1 MKFLNRIEK
10 IKSEN
15 KDKIVLARCGAFV
28 VAVGSDAILLS
39 KLLGLKKTCIR
50 KRICKVGI
58 PVTYTLKYLQLI
70 ENKGYSYVLYN
81 YSKDTKE
88 MIEKYKYIGINKVEE
103 ISIDC
108 SSCEN
113 YKEENVIDIF
123 ELLRRKE
130 EEKNKKGNAGK
141 E

>member
-1 MKFLNRIEK
+1 M
-10 IKSEN
+10 
-15 KDKIVLARCGAFV
+15 
-28 VAVGSDAILLS
+28 
-39 KLLGLKKTCIR
+39 
-50 KRICKVGI
+50 
-58 PVTYTLKYLQLI
+58 
-70 ENKGYSYVLYN
+70 LYN